1 MGDEARGTIIEST
14 FEVGR
19 RFPDHVFDAVEI
31 RPARLP
37 VIRVAGELDVLVRL
51 VVDEFEW
58 AGADRML
65 AHGAWRDMARI
76 DRGISRGEQRQQGRL
91 WPLQMQ
97 YRFVFAGRRFRDI
110 DPPGLAI
117 IEAKLFF
124 SLVGQEIEGAFD
136 VLGGE
141 WLAVVPL
148 DAVAQL
154 EGELGAVL
162 APCP

>member
-1 MGDEARGTIIEST
+1 PIVSLAMPTSQIACGAWVLMSFNSGMVTSVGEGHVELAGDEAEDRCRP
-14 FEVGR
+14 VR
-19 RFPDHVFDAVEI
+19 DDRVFDAFEI

-58 AGADRML
+58 ASADRML
-65 AHGAWRDMARI
+65 AHVAGRDMTRI

-124 SLVGQEIEGAFD
+124 SLVGQE
-136 VLGGE
+136 
-141 WLAVVPL
+141 
-148 DAVAQL
+148 
-154 EGELGAVL
+154 
-162 APCP
+162 